1 MRKVLFLVNHD
12 IVIFCLRLELVKGLQ
27 EAGYSVAIACPRGER
42 VEEFADIGCEYHEIN
57 LTRHGVNPLQE
68 FLLLGEYR
76 KLLKKVRPDVVLTFS
91 IKPNIYGGIAC
102 RKLGIP
108 SFANVTGLGTTL
120 KTKSPVRFV
129 TKPLYRLGLKS
140 ASTVFVQ
147 NQDNLN
153 YLLEQKMVKDNY
165 HLLPGSGV
173 SLVRFP
179 YEEYPAEGDVLNLLV
194 IGRITRDKGI
204 DDILDAVKILRER
217 KRSVKIRLLGFYDGD
232 YQTKVEQAVSEG
244 MVEYC
249 GHQDEVQP
257 YIKDCH
263 AVLHASYH
271 EGMANALLEA
281 AASGRPI
288 LATRIP
294 GCQEAFEEKVSGF
307 GFEPHSPESL
317 CDAVE
322 KLLALTHEERAE
334 MGKRG
339 REKMEREFDRSIVV
353 DAYLQAINQRFEK
366 L

>member
-1 MRKVLFLVNHD
+1 MRKVLILVNHD
-12 IVIFCLRLELVKGLQ
+12 IVIFSLRLELVERLLK
-27 EAGYSVAIACPRGER
+27 EGYSVAIACPRGER
-42 VEEFADIGCEYHEIN
+42 VDEFSAIGCEYHEIN
-57 LTRHGVNPLQE
+57 LTRHGINPLHE
-68 FLLLGEYR
+68 VRLLSEYR
-76 KLLKKVRPDVVLTFS
+76 KLLERVRPDVVFTFS
-91 IKPNIYGGIAC
+91 IKPNVYGGLAC
-102 RKLGIP
+102 KKLGIP
-108 SFANVTGLGTTL
+108 CFANVTGLGTTL

-140 ASTVFVQ
+140 ANTVFVQ

-153 YLLEQKMVKDNY
+153 YLLEQKMIKDNY

-173 SLVRFP
+173 SLSRFP
-179 YEEYPAEGDVLNLLV
+179 YEPYPTDEGPAVLLV
-194 IGRITRDKGI
+194 IGRITRDKGT
-204 DDILDAVKILRER
+204 DDILSAVHLLRAAKQNVR
-217 KRSVKIRLLGFYDGD
+217 IRFLGFYDGD
-232 YQTKVEQAVSEG
+232 YRDKVEQALEEG

-249 GHQDEVQP
+249 GHQNDVQP
-257 YIKDCH
+257 YLKDCH

-294 GCQEAFEEKVSGF
+294 GCQEAFEDGVSGF

-317 CDAVE
+317 CAAV
-322 KLLALTHEERAE
+322 KNFLALSPEERAE

-353 DAYLQAINQRFEK
+353 DAYLQK
-366 L
+366 LQELEQ